1 MSPTREHTLPT
12 LPENSDVKQSA
23 DEDEED
29 REEQIKYEKDN
40 AEAAYALRNDG
51 EDNDKT
57 TDDTADPGP
66 FYVQSSQGDNW
77 ELTWPIWHLLP
88 RSWQLYR
95 WSWNWMRKKFL
106 ILIPRLG
113 NYFLL

>member
-1 MSPTREHTLPT
+1 MSPTREHILPT
-12 LPENSDVKQSA
+12 LPENCDVKQSTNEDE

-51 EDNDKT
+51 EDGDNN

-66 FYVQSSQGDNW
+66 FYVQSSQGDAW

-88 RSWQLYR
+88 RGERQAIASQHGMKTIGEFEE
-95 WSWNWMRKKFL
+95 S
-106 ILIPRLG
+106 
-113 NYFLL
+113 